1 MDLSMVCC
9 GDGSFFSTWGV
20 LIQVVSIVVGAFIA
34 RWILLVVIRN
44 TVDQIVSGVKKRQNV
59 DDTQSI
65 QASPL
70 TAVRVVQ
77 RTRTLGS
84 VLSNITTVVIVVIA
98 LSLAITAINPD
109 ILSSLALLTAALG
122 AGLGFGAQNI
132 VKDILNGLFMVVEDQ
147 LGVGD
152 VVDVGPATGVVETVG
167 IRITTLRDVNGT
179 LWFVRNGEI
188 LRVGNMSQG
197 WARVVI
203 DLAVPYDTDVQAV
216 QERMLATATE
226 LASTPKWR
234 SRIVEKPELWGIESI
249 AESAVVIRVVVK
261 TRSNARDDVSREL
274 RGRLKAALD
283 QMGVTLPSLSAVV
296 LTGFDSA
303 ASVGGAHPPRTAST
317 PVQPSG
323 SPAPRKRTGRKL
335 VHRHPDDKSAGTSDG
350 TTAGTTAPVVR
361 GAAGSRPD
369 PRATQMIPAQ
379 DPADA
384 RAADEDEVTATW
396 TVPDATDAEAGSP
409 DDAPTTPP
417 RASRQPRAPRKPT
430 TPPEGS

>member
-9 GDGSFFSTWGV
+9 GDGSFFSTWGT
-20 LIQVVSIVVGAFIA
+20 LIKVVSYLVGGFLL

-84 VLSNITTVVIVVIA
+84 VLSNITTVVIVIIVLA
-98 LSLAITAINPD
+98 LVVNAVDDS

-249 AESAVVIRVVVK
+249 SESAVVIRVVVK

-274 RGRLKAALD
+274 RGRLKASLD
-283 QMGVTLPSLSAVV
+283 AMGVTLPSLSAVV

-317 PVQPSG
+317 PVQQPEQ
-323 SPAPRKRTGRKL
+323 PAPRKRAARK
-335 VHRHPDDKSAGTSDG
+335 VAQRQPGSPSAGTAS
-350 TTAGTTAPVVR
+350 PVVR
-361 GAAGSRPD
+361 GAAGTRPD
-369 PRATQMIPAQ
+369 PRSTQMIPAQ
-379 DPADA
+379 DPAPA
-384 RAADEDEVTATW
+384 REPDEDEVTATW
-396 TVPDATDAEAGSP
+396 TVLPEDPASPPEGDADTEAAAEDA
-409 DDAPTTPP
+409 APPKP
-417 RASRQPRAPRKPT
+417 PRAPRQPRKPA
-430 TPPEGS
+430 TPPEEGS